1 MKLFVDRLT
10 FNPKFSLSVLTI
22 DCNDTSALHSSLI
35 NLNSGEITP
44 GGKTKLIWFTYKF
57 EIACWTFVALH
68 QGLIQAV
75 LKCEETDLDGAESC
89 KRYLHLWNTVL
100 KMAPTY

>member
-44 GGKTKLIWFTYKF
+44 GGKTKLI
-57 EIACWTFVALH
+57 
-68 QGLIQAV
+68 
-75 LKCEETDLDGAESC
+75 
-89 KRYLHLWNTVL
+89 
-100 KMAPTY
+100 